1 MPRYFFDSRDGD
13 DLAADSE
20 GTELPDLTSAQAE
33 AVATLAE
40 LARDALPGF
49 REKRHAILVRDES
62 GRDRLELNLRFEVRA
77 SDPEG

>member
-1 MPRYFFDSRDGD
+1 MPRYFFDYRDGD
-13 DLAADSE
+13 HLAADSE

-49 REKRHAILVRDES
+49 REKRLAILVRDES
-62 GRDRLELNLRFEVRA
+62 GRDRLELNLRFEVRT
-77 SDPEG
+77 SDLEG